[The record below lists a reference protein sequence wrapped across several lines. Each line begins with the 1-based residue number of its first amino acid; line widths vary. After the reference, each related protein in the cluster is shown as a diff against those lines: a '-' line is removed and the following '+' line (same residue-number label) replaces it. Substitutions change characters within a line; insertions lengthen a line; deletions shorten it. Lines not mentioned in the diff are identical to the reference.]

1 MPDPRIRRK
10 ARERALQF
18 LFGLDFTNS
27 PWEPAAALFWE
38 IEQTRPSVRHYAM
51 TLIRGVCGNRDAL
64 DEAILGALQNWTADR
79 VGRIERNIIRIAL
92 YEMRHAED
100 VPAPVAINEA
110 IELAKAFGSEDAPR
124 FVNGVLDRLRTT
136 DLARKTEEPAV
147 DPTDP
152 GNA

>member
-18 LFGLDFTNS
+18 LFGLDFTNN

-38 IEQTRPSVRHYAM
+38 FEPTRASVRQYAM
-51 TLIRGVCGNRDAL
+51 TLIRGVCEQRGAL
-64 DEAILGALQNWTADR
+64 DEAIAGAIEKWAPER

-100 VPAPVAINEA
+100 VPPAVAINEA
-110 IELAKAFGSEDAPR
+110 IELAKIFGAEDAPR
-124 FVNGVLDRLRTT
+124 FVNGILDRLRSSDDST
-136 DLARKTEEPAV
+136 
-147 DPTDP
+147 P
-152 GNA
+152 GDRNTIKDSA